1 VKELELEPEILPDN
15 TRCFFTSGKRA
26 NAPTAK
32 QLKSSVKPRLQERKA
47 LRDLSNTLSEQKG
60 HQDMSNTLKEKSI
73 LKEKS
78 TLKNPLKILAV
89 KETKSHE
96 WAKDLVEGSRLA
108 GIYPQKL
115 DKDMQE
121 ERKSLHLVISL
132 LFADGTFFCLK
143 CSTTWDVTYAFP
155 CR

>member
-47 LRDLSNTLSEQKG
+47 LQDLSNTLSERKG
-60 HQDMSNTLKEKSI
+60 HQDMSNTEKSI
-73 LKEKS
+73 LIEKS

-89 KETKSHE
+89 KETKCHE
-96 WAKDLVEGSRLA
+96 WAKDLVEGSHST
-108 GIYPQKL
+108 GNYPQKL

-121 ERKSLHLVISL
+121 ERKNLHLVISL
-132 LFADGTFFCLK
+132 LVADGTFFCLK
-143 CSTTWDVTYAFP
+143 CSTT
-155 CR
+155 

>member
-47 LRDLSNTLSEQKG
+47 LQDLSNTLSERKG
-60 HQDMSNTLKEKSI
+60 HQDMSNTEKSI
-73 LKEKS
+73 LIEKS

-89 KETKSHE
+89 KETKCHE
-96 WAKDLVEGSRLA
+96 WAEDLVEGSHA
-108 GIYPQKL
+108 TGNYPQKL

-121 ERKSLHLVISL
+121 ERKNLHLVISL
-132 LFADGTFFCLK
+132 LVADGTFFCLK